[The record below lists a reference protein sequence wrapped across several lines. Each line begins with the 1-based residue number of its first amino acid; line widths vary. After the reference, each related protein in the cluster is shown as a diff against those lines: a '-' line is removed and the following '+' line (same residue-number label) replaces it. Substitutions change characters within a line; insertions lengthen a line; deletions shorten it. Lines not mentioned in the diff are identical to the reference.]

1 MNDKIKIQ
9 AVDEDGVA
17 KELIGHFSW
26 KEVYQFIKIFEM
38 KKKWKVVSI
47 IVLSE

>member
-9 AVDEDGVA
+9 AVDEDGVV
-17 KELIGHFSW
+17 KELVGYFSW
-26 KEVYQFIKIFEM
+26 KEVYQYIKQYEM

-47 IVLSE
+47 TVLSE